1 MLLLIATGVVKTSLL
16 KGIAWLSGVPW
27 WLCFWKVRHEE
38 PQTHCSSCPRGRVWG
53 SGTSLL
59 SPCHPSRHET
69 LGVWRSSPAKS
80 RCHFFSAATPSP
92 QALRR
97 VGAPTPLRGRRVLL
111 LPPRISLRKEMLKP
125 GPSFSIFKFLSADL
139 HTLPVCS
146 FSLASLQEN
155 FKATFCLRMIINSV
169 EAPHNTVSVSF
180 RWTVLFYS

>member
-111 LPPRISLRKEMLKP
+111 LPPESPSGKRCWSLVPASQYSNSSVLTCTRFQSAPFPWLRFRK
-125 GPSFSIFKFLSADL
+125 
-139 HTLPVCS
+139 TLRQH
-146 FSLASLQEN
+146 FA
-155 FKATFCLRMIINSV
+155 
-169 EAPHNTVSVSF
+169 
-180 RWTVLFYS
+180 